1 MKIKRFIKTITKRCY
16 SSNQNRMK
24 KKQIKDDWW
33 SWAMCAAL
41 LGAVVIAAEFTGL
54 TDFVI
59 NLFG

>member
-1 MKIKRFIKTITKRCY
+1 
-16 SSNQNRMK
+16 MK